1 MAKKREVEFGIKL
14 ISVLFFILAAI
25 VLIKVIVFVGA
36 GLGLIN
42 LGFGKL
48 NFLFV
53 NWFFSVLAL
62 GFSYFLLIA
71 GINLLKLKKWA
82 RDYSIYVL
90 LFVFLI
96 FSFIVLS
103 LNYNPSLILRQNLIS
118 AYVTILFNFQAV
130 SYSFILYLIIALYLI
145 FRRVRWQ

>member
-103 LNYNPSLILRQNLIS
+103 LNYNQSLILRQNLIS